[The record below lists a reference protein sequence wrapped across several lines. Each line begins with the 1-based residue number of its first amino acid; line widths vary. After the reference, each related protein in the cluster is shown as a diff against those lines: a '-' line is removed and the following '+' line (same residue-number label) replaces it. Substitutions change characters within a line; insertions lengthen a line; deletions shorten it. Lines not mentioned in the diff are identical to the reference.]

1 MGPTSLETRT
11 PKSPYGS
18 VGYSGDRL
26 HGKMCAAG
34 LFAYSIDGGGPKSGK
49 MSATPRKR
57 ANAVGLPA
65 RAAWTERDHHET
77 ERDFSQ
83 APIHSRDVPLTAALL
98 ELRKHGLSFATP
110 GHRGGRS
117 YRSPAVP

>member
-1 MGPTSLETRT
+1 MGPTSLETQT
-11 PKSPYGS
+11 PKPPYGS

-26 HGKMCAAG
+26 HGKMCANAC
-34 LFAYSIDGGGPKSGK
+34 FAYSSDGVGPKSGK
-49 MSATPRKR
+49 MSAMTQK
-57 ANAVGLPA
+57 ANAARLTA

-98 ELRKHGLSFATP
+98 DVRQQGLSFATP